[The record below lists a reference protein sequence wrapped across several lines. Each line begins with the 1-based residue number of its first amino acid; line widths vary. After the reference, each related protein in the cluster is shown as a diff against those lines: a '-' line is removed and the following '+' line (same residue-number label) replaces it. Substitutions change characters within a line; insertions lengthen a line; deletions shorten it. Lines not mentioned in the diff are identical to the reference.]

1 MKNDNLCVNSL
12 RLLAMDEINTA
23 KSGHPGIALGAA
35 PILYS
40 LYAKVLKCTPSA
52 EKHLLRDR
60 FVMSAGH
67 GSALLYATLHSCGFS
82 FTMDDLKSFR
92 SINSRCPGHPEVS
105 ADNAI
110 DASTGPLGQ
119 GLANAVGMAMAEK
132 HMASIFNKPE
142 FKLFDNYTYCLV
154 GDGCLMEGISHEAL
168 SLAGTLKLNKLIV
181 IYDRNHVCLDGSTD
195 EAFTQNTSQIV
206 KGYGFNV
213 IEVKD
218 GNNVDKITA
227 AINKA
232 KKSLKPTMVI
242 VDTVI
247 GYGSS
252 LAGNHKV
259 HGSPLGE
266 DETLKL
272 RAKLGVVG
280 EPFEINAKAKET
292 FDGLKEHYDAINAE
306 FEERMQTYKRNY
318 PADYRI
324 LTMYLKNDY
333 SDIDTYLKDLENKK
347 TSTRNA
353 SGEILNIIADNYS
366 NILGGCADVMS
377 STKAQVNS
385 AVYNENPVGRN
396 IMFGVRELGMSAI
409 ANGMALYGGL
419 TPYVSTFMVFGD
431 YLKPAL
437 RMSALTNLRV
447 LYVLTHDSLY
457 VGKDGPTHQ
466 PIEQMAMF
474 RSQPNTYTFRPAD
487 LIETAACYSVALN
500 VNKPSVFALTRQD
513 LEPLESSYEKAKM
526 GAYIIKDVEKKPDVI
541 LIGTGSE
548 VYTALEVAKQ
558 LEESGLGVRVVSM
571 PCMELFDAQA
581 DSYKEKIVDRTI
593 PTYSLELSSD
603 MSFYKYI
610 GVGEVIGTTTFG
622 KSGTPTDVINELKLD
637 VKSIATRIKKQLK
650 IKDKK
655 D

>member
-1 MKNDNLCVNSL
+1 MKSDNLCVNSL

-353 SGEILNIIADNYS
+353 SGEVLNIIADNYS

-558 LEESGLGVRVVSM
+558 LEESGLVVRVVSM

-610 GVGEVIGTTTFG
+610 GIGEVIGTTTFG

>member
-1 MKNDNLCVNSL
+1 MKSDNLCVNSL

-252 LAGNHKV
+252 FAGNHKV

-292 FDGLKEHYDAINAE
+292 FDGLKEHYDAINTE

-347 TSTRNA
+347 TSTRIV

-474 RSQPNTYTFRPAD
+474 RAQPNTYTFRPAD

-581 DSYKEKIVDRTI
+581 DNYKEKIVDRTI

>member
-1 MKNDNLCVNSL
+1 MKSDNLCVNSL

-306 FEERMQTYKRNY
+306 FEER
-318 PADYRI
+318 
-324 LTMYLKNDY
+324 
-333 SDIDTYLKDLENKK
+333 
-347 TSTRNA
+347 
-353 SGEILNIIADNYS
+353 
-366 NILGGCADVMS
+366 
-377 STKAQVNS
+377 
-385 AVYNENPVGRN
+385 
-396 IMFGVRELGMSAI
+396 
-409 ANGMALYGGL
+409 
-419 TPYVSTFMVFGD
+419 
-431 YLKPAL
+431 
-437 RMSALTNLRV
+437 
-447 LYVLTHDSLY
+447 
-457 VGKDGPTHQ
+457 
-466 PIEQMAMF
+466 
-474 RSQPNTYTFRPAD
+474 
-487 LIETAACYSVALN
+487 
-500 VNKPSVFALTRQD
+500 
-513 LEPLESSYEKAKM
+513 
-526 GAYIIKDVEKKPDVI
+526 
-541 LIGTGSE
+541 
-548 VYTALEVAKQ
+548 
-558 LEESGLGVRVVSM
+558 
-571 PCMELFDAQA
+571 
-581 DSYKEKIVDRTI
+581 
-593 PTYSLELSSD
+593 
-603 MSFYKYI
+603 
-610 GVGEVIGTTTFG
+610 
-622 KSGTPTDVINELKLD
+622 
-637 VKSIATRIKKQLK
+637 
-650 IKDKK
+650 
-655 D
+655 